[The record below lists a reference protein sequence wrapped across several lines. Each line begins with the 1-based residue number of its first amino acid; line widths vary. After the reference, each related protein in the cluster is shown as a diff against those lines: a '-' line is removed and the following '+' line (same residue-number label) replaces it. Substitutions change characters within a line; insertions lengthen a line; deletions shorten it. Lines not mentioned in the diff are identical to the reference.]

1 MKNINLSINPGERV
15 AFVGSSGSGKTTLA
29 KLLMKF
35 YSAQEGD
42 IFVDDINLKDLKNDS
57 YRKQI
62 GYVPQDILLFSGT
75 IAENINWSSGNGD
88 YRRMMTAAEISGAA
102 SFIESMPDRYNT
114 FVGEQ
119 GTTLSGGE
127 RQRIAIAR
135 ILLHNPSMLIL
146 DEATSALDGISEA
159 EVLNTLKEIGAGRT
173 SIIIAHRLSS
183 IKDCDKIFVFDKGEI
198 AEAGTHADLLE
209 KDGVYS
215 RLWETQNKEEVVA

>member
-1 MKNINLSINPGERV
+1 M
-15 AFVGSSGSGKTTLA
+15 
-29 KLLMKF
+29 
-35 YSAQEGD
+35 
-42 IFVDDINLKDLKNDS
+42 
-57 YRKQI
+57 
-62 GYVPQDILLFSGT
+62 FSGT

-88 YRRMMTAAEISGAA
+88 YRRMMAAAEVSGAA

-114 FVGEQ
+114 LVGEQ

-209 KDGVYS
+209 KYGVYS
-215 RLWETQNKEEVVA
+215 RLWETQNMEEVVA